1 MLQAIQAGYAV
12 GDKWLVRGLDMEV
25 RPGQVTAVVGPNGAG
40 KSTAMRL
47 LAGLLRPSAGTVL
60 VNGEPAESLPRPA
73 LARQVSYVPAAL
85 PGCAA
90 FTARECVSMG
100 RYCHRG
106 RFQPE
111 RESDRA
117 AVTAALEATDCG
129 HLSNRFLHELST
141 GESRRVA
148 LARGLAT
155 EARHLLLDEPTA
167 SLDIEHSLALL
178 ELIQRI
184 AAAGRAVLVALH
196 DLNSALSA
204 TQHVYLLDRGA
215 LHAAGKPG
223 EVLTAGTIREVFSVE
238 AEMLGS
244 GQRGV
249 FRFATNAVPNAC
261 APEASG
267 AGPSTPKS

>member
-1 MLQAIQAGYAV
+1 MLQAIRAGYAV

-47 LAGLLRPSAGTVL
+47 LAGLLRPSAGSVL
-60 VNGEPAESLPRPA
+60 VNGAPAESLPRPT
-73 LARQVSYVPAAL
+73 LARQVSYVPADL
-85 PGCAA
+85 PGRAA
-90 FTARECVSMG
+90 FTARECVAMG

-106 RFQPE
+106 RFHPE
-111 RESDRA
+111 RDSDRA

-141 GESRRVA
+141 GEARRVA

-184 AAAGRAVLVALH
+184 AAAGRSVLVALH

-204 TQHVYLLDRGA
+204 THYVYLLDRGG
-215 LHAAGKPG
+215 LQAAGKPS
-223 EVLTAGTIREVFSVE
+223 EVLTAGKIREVFSVE

-244 GQRGV
+244 GHRGV
-249 FRFATNAVPNAC
+249 FRFATKAVRDA
-261 APEASG
+261 G
-267 AGPSTPKS
+267 ATQSTGPDSSLPSS

>member
-47 LAGLLRPSAGTVL
+47 LAGLLRPSAGSVL

-85 PGCAA
+85 PGRAA

-249 FRFATNAVPNAC
+249 FRFATKAVPNAC

>member
-1 MLQAIQAGYAV
+1 MLQALQAGYAV
-12 GDKWLVRGLDMEV
+12 SGKWLVRNLDMEV

-47 LAGLLRPSAGTVL
+47 LAGLLRPSAGSVR
-60 VNGEPAESLPRPA
+60 VNGEPAEALHRTA

-85 PGCAA
+85 PGRAA
-90 FTARECVSMG
+90 FTARECVAMG

-111 RESDRA
+111 RDSDRA

-129 HLSNRFLHELST
+129 HLANRFLHELST

-184 AAAGRAVLVALH
+184 AAAGRSVLVALH
-196 DLNSALSA
+196 DLTSALSA
-204 TQHVYLLDRGA
+204 TQYVYLLDRGS
-215 LHAAGKPG
+215 LHAAGKPS
-223 EVLTAGTIREVFSVE
+223 EVLTAATIREVFSVD

-244 GQRGV
+244 GDRGV
-249 FRFATNAVPNAC
+249 FRFAAKPVSDGCEP
-261 APEASG
+261 
-267 AGPSTPKS
+267 PSIGSDPSPPRS

>member
-1 MLQAIQAGYAV
+1 MLQAVEAGYAV

-47 LAGLLRPSAGTVL
+47 LAGLLRPSAGSVL

-85 PGCAA
+85 PGRAA

-129 HLSNRFLHELST
+129 HLANRFLHELST

-167 SLDIEHSLALL
+167 SLDIEHALALL

-204 TQHVYLLDRGA
+204 TQRVYLLDRGA

-223 EVLTAGTIREVFSVE
+223 EVLTAATIREVFSVE

-244 GQRGV
+244 SHRGV
-249 FRFATNAVPNAC
+249 FRFAPKAVPDAG
-261 APEASG
+261 APQSG
-267 AGPSTPKS
+267 DSAPSLPRS

>member
-1 MLQAIQAGYAV
+1 MLRAIQAGYAV

-25 RPGQVTAVVGPNGAG
+25 RPGQVTAAVGPNGAG

-47 LAGLLRPSAGTVL
+47 LAGLLRPSAGSVL
-60 VNGEPAESLPRPA
+60 VNGEPAESLHRAA

-85 PGCAA
+85 PGRAA

-106 RFQPE
+106 RFRPE
-111 RESDRA
+111 RDSDRA
-117 AVTAALEATDCG
+117 AVTAALEATDCS
-129 HLSNRFLHELST
+129 HLADRFLHQLST

-184 AAAGRAVLVALH
+184 AATGRSVLVALH

-204 TQHVYLLDRGA
+204 TQYVYLLDRGS
-215 LHAAGKPG
+215 LHAAGKPS
-223 EVLTAGTIREVFSVE
+223 EVLTAATIREVFSVD

-244 GQRGV
+244 GPRGV
-249 FRFATNAVPNAC
+249 FRFANKPVPDARE
-261 APEASG
+261 PLSI
-267 AGPSTPKS
+267 GPDPDRPGS

>member
-1 MLQAIQAGYAV
+1 MLQAVEAGYAV

-47 LAGLLRPSAGTVL
+47 LAGLLRPSAGSVL

-85 PGCAA
+85 PGRAA

-129 HLSNRFLHELST
+129 HLANRFLHELST

-167 SLDIEHSLALL
+167 SLDIEHALALL

-215 LHAAGKPG
+215 LHVAGKPG

-249 FRFATNAVPNAC
+249 FRFATKAVPNAC